1 MFRQSLTHKRINV
14 MNKSLLNT
22 GYILRS
28 SSIMIAL
35 ISLCLFSPSSAS
47 GNTRLDN
54 QPMAEKLDTKAGRSK
69 ELYVEPEFRF
79 NTFKSMTVDIS
90 VVDLNGYPVSGAI
103 ALISN
108 IPEDVLDLYD
118 QRLQQKSLI
127 GVVRSDDSGHIYQNL
142 ELSSSVKRVLLEL
155 NIQSENNKVIIE
167 LDDTRYISHF
177 FQVE

>member
-1 MFRQSLTHKRINV
+1 

-79 NTFKSMTVDIS
+79 NTFKSMTR
-90 VVDLNGYPVSGAI
+90 LGCNRAYFKYTGRCFR
-103 ALISN
+103 LI
-108 IPEDVLDLYD
+108 
-118 QRLQQKSLI
+118 
-127 GVVRSDDSGHIYQNL
+127 
-142 ELSSSVKRVLLEL
+142 
-155 NIQSENNKVIIE
+155 
-167 LDDTRYISHF
+167 
-177 FQVE
+177 